1 MKNIGQ
7 KIADKFKRVRESGFG
22 QKINWG
28 AFLILPAVLWLSFFL
43 LLPLVLILIYSFAT
57 RGVYGG
63 VVYKFTLENYLAFFD
78 PLFLKLL
85 LRSLGFSLLTTIVT
99 LLLGYPVAFFIA
111 RYGGRWQKILMML
124 VIIPFWVNFLIR
136 TYAWVI
142 LLRGGGVINSLLM
155 KVGFISEPLNLLY
168 TDGSVLLGLVYG
180 LLPFMILPLYTSL
193 EKLDHSL
200 LEAARDLGANPWR
213 TFWRI
218 VVPQSTPGI
227 VAGAILVFIPAIGM
241 FVITDLMGGAKN
253 MMIGNFIQN
262 QFLSARNWP
271 FGSAAAIIVMAIV
284 LFLLWIY
291 NRWYDLDREEFY

>member
-1 MKNIGQ
+1 MKSIRH
-7 KIADKFKRVRESGFG
+7 KITDKFKWIRESGFG

-28 AFLILPAVLWLSFFL
+28 GVLILPAVLWLTFFL
-43 LLPLVLILIYSFAT
+43 LLHLVLILIYSFAT

-142 LLRGGGVINSLLM
+142 LLRGGGVINAFLM
-155 KVGFISEPLNLLY
+155 KIGFISEPLNLLY

-213 TFWRI
+213 TFWRV

-284 LFLLWIY
+284 LLLLWIY

>member
-1 MKNIGQ
+1 MKSIRH
-7 KIADKFKRVRESGFG
+7 KITDKFKWIRESGFG

-28 AFLILPAVLWLSFFL
+28 GVLILPAVLWLTFFL

-142 LLRGGGVINSLLM
+142 LLRGGGVINAFLM
-155 KVGFISEPLNLLY
+155 KIGFISEPLNLLY

-213 TFWRI
+213 TFWRV

-284 LFLLWIY
+284 LLLLWIY